1 MEIDF
6 IMRNMFS
13 VIIVDFLSQHTDPE
27 WYQIELLWGFNSYVA
42 RSE

>member
-13 VIIVDFLSQHTDPE
+13 VIIVDFLSQHTRIQSD
-27 WYQIELLWGFNSYVA
+27 I
-42 RSE
+42 R